1 MPQGRARPLRIL
13 HVLRAPVG
21 GLFRHVV
28 DLARGQLAR
37 GHQVGLIVDS
47 TPGGTRAEAVLSD
60 LEPHLGLGLTR
71 MAMSR
76 HIGWRDI
83 SAYRHVAR
91 RVTEPALDVVH
102 GHGAKGGAYARLV
115 HGPAVR
121 AYTPH
126 GGSLHFERRSLL
138 GFAYLTLE
146 RVLEARTE
154 LFLFESAYARD
165 VFLAKVGEIRGIARV
180 IHNGVIAAE
189 FEPIAPNA
197 EAADFVFVGE
207 LRALKGVHVLIEAL
221 GKLAAAG
228 RSARAIIVGSGP
240 DAQAL
245 AALARAR
252 GVDTLVRFQEPLPA
266 RDAFRLGRLLV
277 VPSLAESLPYVVL
290 EAAAAAVPLLATSVG
305 GIPEIFGPQSRR
317 LVPPGDASAL
327 AAALAQALDD
337 PGAQHAAAME
347 LRERVRAAFSADL
360 MVDQALAAYVDALA
374 RRGGTLPSN

>member
-1 MPQGRARPLRIL
+1 M
-13 HVLRAPVG
+13 RAPVG

-47 TPGGTRAEAVLSD
+47 TPAGTRAEAVLSD
-60 LEPHLGLGLTR
+60 LEPHLGLGLSR
-71 MAMSR
+71 IAMSR

-83 SAYRHVAR
+83 SAFRHVAR

-146 RVLEARTE
+146 RMLEARTE

-240 DAQAL
+240 DARAL

-252 GVDTLVRFQEPLPA
+252 GADTLVRFQEPLPA

-347 LRERVRAAFSADL
+347 LRERVRATFSADL
-360 MVDQALAAYVDALA
+360 MVDRALAAYVEALA

>member
-13 HVLRAPVG
+13 HVLRAPIG

-28 DLARGQLAR
+28 DLAGGQLAR

-60 LEPHLGLGLTR
+60 LEPHLGLGLSR
-71 MAMSR
+71 IAMSR

-83 SAYRHVAR
+83 SAFRHVAR

-240 DAQAL
+240 DARAL

-252 GVDTLVRFQEPLPA
+252 GADTLVRFQEPLPA

-360 MVDQALAAYVDALA
+360 MVDRALAAYVEALA

>member
-1 MPQGRARPLRIL
+1 
-13 HVLRAPVG
+13 
-21 GLFRHVV
+21 
-28 DLARGQLAR
+28 
-37 GHQVGLIVDS
+37 
-47 TPGGTRAEAVLSD
+47 
-60 LEPHLGLGLTR
+60 
-71 MAMSR
+71 
-76 HIGWRDI
+76 
-83 SAYRHVAR
+83 
-91 RVTEPALDVVH
+91 
-102 GHGAKGGAYARLV
+102 
-115 HGPAVR
+115 
-121 AYTPH
+121 
-126 GGSLHFERRSLL
+126 
-138 GFAYLTLE
+138 
-146 RVLEARTE
+146 VLEGRTE
-154 LFLFESAYARD
+154 LFLFESGYARD

-240 DAQAL
+240 DARAL

-252 GVDTLVRFQEPLPA
+252 GADTLVRFQEPLPA

-347 LRERVRAAFSADL
+347 LRERVRATFSADL
-360 MVDQALAAYVDALA
+360 MVDRALAAYVEALA

>member
-1 MPQGRARPLRIL
+1 
-13 HVLRAPVG
+13 LRAPVG

-60 LEPHLGLGLTR
+60 LEPHLGLGLSR
-71 MAMSR
+71 IAMSR

-83 SAYRHVAR
+83 SAFRHVAR
-91 RVTEPALDVVH
+91 RVTERALDVVH

-126 GGSLHFERRSLL
+126 GGSLHFERRSPL
-138 GFAYLTLE
+138 GFAYLMLE
-146 RVLEARTE
+146 RMLEARTE

-252 GVDTLVRFQEPLPA
+252 GADTFVRFQEPLPA

-337 PGAQHAAAME
+337 PGAQHAAALE

-360 MVDQALAAYVDALA
+360 MVDQALAAYVEALA
-374 RRGGTLPSN
+374 RPGGTLPSN